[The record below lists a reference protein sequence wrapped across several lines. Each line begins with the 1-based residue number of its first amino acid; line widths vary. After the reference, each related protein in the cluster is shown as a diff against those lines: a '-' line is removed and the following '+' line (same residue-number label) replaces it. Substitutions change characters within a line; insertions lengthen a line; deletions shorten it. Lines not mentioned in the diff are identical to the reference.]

1 MSSFA
6 FKKDLPM
13 GATAHS
19 SLAETMAIEGDH
31 VVISYD
37 TEFEGADLNELS

>member
-1 MSSFA
+1 
-6 FKKDLPM
+6 M

-19 SLAETMAIEGDH
+19 SLSETMSLEGDH
-31 VVISYD
+31 VVINYD